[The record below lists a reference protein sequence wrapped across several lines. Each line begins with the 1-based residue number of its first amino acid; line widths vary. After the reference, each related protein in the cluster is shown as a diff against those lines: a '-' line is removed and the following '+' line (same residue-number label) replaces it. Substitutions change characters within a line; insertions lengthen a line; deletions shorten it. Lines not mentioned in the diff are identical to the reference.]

1 MGDHVALRLLDLNLL
16 RVFEAIF
23 EHRSVVGA
31 AKFLNVT
38 PSAVSHA
45 LSRMRLSV
53 GDELFVQGESGM
65 QPTARALELA
75 PGISKGLG
83 QIAEVLAHKAFVPAE
98 LLRVFRVAAS
108 DYGTTVVL
116 APLIRMLQAVAPRIE
131 IRVFPINRMDLIKC
145 LDEGRVDIVLGWFS
159 ETSDRLQRKTILVDE
174 EAVVVRSGHPLTKAA
189 ATLENLLSFPFA
201 IVEMSGSEEQG
212 QGGFIDDRGVWRRIW
227 IDRVLVETAAQDKD
241 VVGSVSVTFPHYAA
255 IPDVVSGTDM
265 VASLPRRLAL
275 RAAEH
280 WPISILDLPYDP
292 LVVQFE
298 ALWHSRANSDPA
310 IAWLVQKMIEV
321 STQE

>member
-1 MGDHVALRLLDLNLL
+1 MALRLLDLNLL

-65 QPTARALELA
+65 QPTARAFELA
-75 PGISKGLG
+75 PGIRKGLG
-83 QIAEVLAHKAFVPAE
+83 HISEVLADKEFVAAE
-98 LLRVFRVAAS
+98 SSRTFRVAAS

-116 APLIRMLQAVAPRIE
+116 APLIKLLQAVAPRIE
-131 IRVFPINRMDLIKC
+131 IRVFPNNRMDVIKC

-159 ETSDRLQRKTILVDE
+159 ETSDRLRRQTILVDE
-174 EAVVVRSGHPLTKAA
+174 EAVVVRSGHPLTQTAT
-189 ATLENLLSFPFA
+189 TLEKLLSFPFA

-241 VVGSVSVTFPHYAA
+241 LVGSVSVTFPHYAA
-255 IPDVVSGTDM
+255 IPDVVSGTDI
-265 VASLPRRLAL
+265 VATLPKRLAL
-275 RAAEH
+275 RATEH
-280 WPISILDLPYDP
+280 WPIAILDLPYDP

-298 ALWHSRANSDPA
+298 ALWHTRANNDQG

-321 STQE
+321 TSQE